1 MHTYIHI
8 IYKGRMPVGTYVA
21 PEGGVV
27 APEGGV
33 VPEARRRIRHWRETP
48 VRDAAMSSQVL

>member
-8 IYKGRMPVGTYVA
+8 IYKGRMPVGTY
-21 PEGGVV
+21 V